1 METAKRISEV
11 ELSNMSQAELAK
23 FALYELRKV
32 KDEMKDEKVDKNK
45 SLLNQ
50 ALDNFDFAHRLRE
63 IPSVNRFILRGL
75 RNDVRA
81 IPLVRDL
88 LSGRKITVSSD
99 RIYMSPLIFDRSRD
113 TLISIPKEIL
123 KHHWEMDDRVIIKRF
138 ARMSKVD
145 IVAKF
150 ERAIRI

>member
-1 METAKRISEV
+1 METAERVSEF
-11 ELSNMSQAELAK
+11 ELSNMPQAELAE
-23 FALYELRKV
+23 FALDELRRV
-32 KDEMKDEKVDKNK
+32 KDEVKDEKVDKNK
-45 SLLNQ
+45 SLLDR
-50 ALDNFDFAHRLRE
+50 AVDNFDFVHRLRE

-81 IPLVRDL
+81 IPFVKDL

-99 RIYMSPLIFDRSRD
+99 RIYMSPLIFDRNRD

-123 KHHWEMDDRVIIKRF
+123 KHHWEMDDRVTIKKF

-145 IVAKF
+145 IVKKF
-150 ERAIRI
+150 ERAIK